1 MKVTR
6 ISITKILNE
15 IPAALN
21 ATLRKPTKTKQH
33 LTNHNNYGFIAKY
46 VALEANGAL

>member
-21 ATLRKPTKTKQH
+21 AVLRNLTKAKQY
-33 LTNHNNYGFIAKY
+33 LTNHNKHGFIAKY
-46 VALEANGAL
+46 TDLEAKGAL